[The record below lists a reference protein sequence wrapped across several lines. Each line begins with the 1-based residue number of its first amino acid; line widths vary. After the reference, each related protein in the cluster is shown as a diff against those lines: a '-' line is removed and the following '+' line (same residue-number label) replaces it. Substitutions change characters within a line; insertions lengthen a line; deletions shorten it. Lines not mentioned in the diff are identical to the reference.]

1 MYNITTANGRESHT
15 ESALIN
21 VYTDQ
26 ETQGV
31 WGCVVQANCQG
42 PVRPSSECFRVQMW
56 LAVPNRLA
64 LYLYS
69 PSAIL
74 PRRARSSKNRCYWQY
89 TIDST
94 LFIYVRDEP
103 FGPVDLLVESFGK
116 IYHVS
121 KPFIDSIIACNK
133 RTQSIKTV
141 S

>member
-1 MYNITTANGRESHT
+1 MYNITTVNGRKSHT

-21 VYTDQ
+21 VYKDQ

-31 WGCVVQANCQG
+31 CSYVRVSRYTVYSIVQANCQG

-74 PRRARSSKNRCYWQY
+74 RRRSLEQ
-89 TIDST
+89 
-94 LFIYVRDEP
+94 EP
-103 FGPVDLLVESFGK
+103 LLL
-116 IYHVS
+116 
-121 KPFIDSIIACNK
+121 AM
-133 RTQSIKTV
+133 
-141 S
+141 